1 MSISPRQT
9 NSKPSLQ
16 YVDHGGEGPTLL
28 LLHGVTRC
36 GKDWEPLLPALT
48 TAYRVIAFDQRGH
61 GGSERAA
68 SYLVTDYIDDVVRWM
83 RDELAEPLIVF
94 GHSLGAMVAA
104 AVAAELPH
112 RVRGIILEDPPFH
125 TMGNRIDGSAWQ
137 TQFIGMREAAR
148 RGGTVVAITDAL
160 ADIRIPVSGGGFKRL
175 GELRDR
181 SSLNWSAQCLCQIDP
196 ELLTPVIEGRWLD
209 GYDVADILVS
219 IRCPTLLLQGDP
231 TTGGALTDADSAS
244 VLAALSFYQH
254 VRFSGCGHQLHRD
267 RPQEVLQALRQFT
280 QGQSVFE
287 STRGVGRSF

>member
-9 NSKPSLQ
+9 HSKPSLQ
-16 YVDHGGEGPTLL
+16 YVDHGGEGPALL

-48 TAYRVIAFDQRGH
+48 TAYRVIALDQRGH
-61 GGSERAA
+61 GGSERGG
-68 SYLVTDYIDDVVRWM
+68 SYFVTDYVDDVVRWM
-83 RDELAEPLIVF
+83 RDEFVESLMVF

-104 AVAAELPH
+104 AVASELPH
-112 RVRGIILEDPPFH
+112 RVRGIVLEDPPFH
-125 TMGNRIDGSAWQ
+125 TMGNRIVGSAWQ

-148 RGGTVVAITDAL
+148 RGGNVIAITDVL
-160 ADIRIPVSGGGFKRL
+160 ANIQIPVNGGGFKRL

-181 SSLNWSAQCLCQIDP
+181 SSLNWSAQCLSQIDP

-209 GYDVADILVS
+209 GYDVADILAS

-231 TTGGALTDADSAS
+231 TTGGALTDADATS
-244 VLAALSFYQH
+244 VLAALSSCQH

-287 STRGVGRSF
+287 ST

>member
-1 MSISPRQT
+1 MSIFGRNT
-9 NSKPSLQ
+9 NSQPKLH
-16 YVDHGGEGPTLL
+16 YVELGGEGPTLV

-36 GKDWEPLLPALT
+36 GKDWEPLLPGLIDAW
-48 TAYRVIAFDQRGH
+48 RVVAFDQRGH
-61 GGSERAA
+61 GGSERAD
-68 SYLVTDYIDDVVRWM
+68 SYLVTDYVDDVVRWI
-83 RDELAEPLIVF
+83 RDELAGPLIVF

-112 RVRGIILEDPPFH
+112 RVRGIVLEDPPFH
-125 TMGNRIDGSAWQ
+125 TMGNRIAGSAWQ

-160 ADIRIPVSGGGFKRL
+160 ADIRIPVNGGGFKRL

-181 SSLNWSAQCLCQIDP
+181 SSLNWSAQCLSQIAP

-209 GYDVADILVS
+209 GYDVADILAS

-231 TTGGALTDADSAS
+231 TAGGALTDADAASA
-244 VLAALSFYQH
+244 VAALSSCQH

-280 QGQSVFE
+280 AFHYSIN
-287 STRGVGRSF
+287 S